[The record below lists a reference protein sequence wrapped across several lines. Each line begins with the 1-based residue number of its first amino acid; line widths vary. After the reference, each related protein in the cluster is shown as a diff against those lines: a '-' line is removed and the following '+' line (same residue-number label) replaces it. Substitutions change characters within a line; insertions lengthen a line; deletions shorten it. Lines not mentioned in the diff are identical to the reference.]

1 MKKSMAK
8 ILSAILLFGLCFG
21 LVGCKDKEDCIPE
34 KLGQA
39 EGLYLYYNNYR
50 SLTDGTQTETL
61 VSEITVDGV
70 TYTDEE
76 FEIDSLVYATASKEI
91 VYSIAYPQEEE
102 KAYCIWHYNYDTKES
117 GLVMKSKTFANMQ
130 ASDSYVCITFG
141 YAYTPKVVL
150 LDMDLNVVE
159 DSFVGMYTFKDDYIY
174 KQPYYNVGKFE
185 WWKDGNFYEIQTPK
199 KQIYSSCTY
208 TTGDY
213 AYLFFDN
220 VLYLID
226 LNTGEY
232 KTHTFPQNEVL
243 KEWHGFCQIGD
254 KVYCITTSQITQT
267 NLEHFPLET
276 GCKLYCMQGLNISPV
291 YTFDEEYQM
300 EFSGNNER
308 YLNFDIERFKT
319 YLLKES
325 KTEKFHGYYDLQE
338 NKFVK
343 GKTKQTEKGNQNF
356 KIGEYEFY
364 TDNVKYG
371 PLMGNYRCYYLHR
384 ITNGKD
390 EILQYHFDESNGEGI
405 NPVLFEDIYTI

>member
-1 MKKSMAK
+1 MKKSIAK
-8 ILSAILLFGLCFG
+8 ILSAILLLGTCFS
-21 LVGCKDKEDCIPE
+21 LFGCKEREDCIPE

-39 EGLYLYYNNYR
+39 EGLYLYYDNYR
-50 SLTDGTQTETL
+50 SLTDGTQVETL

-76 FEIDSLVYATASKEI
+76 FEIEDIEYVTTQKEI

-102 KAYCIWHYNYDTKES
+102 KAYCIWHYNYDSKES
-117 GLVMKSKTFANMQ
+117 GLVMKANTFSNIE
-130 ASDSYVCITFG
+130 SNENYVCITFG
-141 YAYTPKVVL
+141 YAYHPQVVL

-159 DSFVGMYTFKDDYIY
+159 DSFLGMYTFKYDYIY

-185 WWKDGNFYEIQTPK
+185 WWKDGSFYEIQTPK

-208 TTGDY
+208 TTDNY

-232 KTHTFPQNEVL
+232 KTHTFPQGEVL
-243 KEWHGFCQIGD
+243 KEWYGIREIGD

-267 NLEHFPLET
+267 DLEYFPLET
-276 GCKLYCMQGLNISPV
+276 GCKLYCMQGTTISHV
-291 YTFDEEYQM
+291 YTFNEEYQM
-300 EFSGNNER
+300 EFSSNNER
-308 YLNFDIERFKT
+308 YLNFDIEQFKT
-319 YLLKES
+319 YLLRED
-325 KTEKFHGYYDLQE
+325 KTERFHGYYDLLE

-343 GKTKQTEKGNQNF
+343 GKTKKIEKPNQNF

-364 TDNVKYG
+364 TDNVLYG
-371 PLMGNYRCYYLHR
+371 PLLGSYRCYYLHR

-390 EILQYHFDESNGEGI
+390 EILQYHFDESNGESI
-405 NPVLFEDIYTI
+405 NPVLFEDIYTK

>member
-1 MKKSMAK
+1 MKKFVVK
-8 ILSAILLFGLCFG
+8 ILSAMLIVSACLSFG
-21 LVGCKDKEDCIPE
+21 GCKDKEDCIPE
-34 KLGQA
+34 KLGQT

-70 TYTDEE
+70 TYTDEQFRIE
-76 FEIDSLVYATASKEI
+76 DVEYVTSQKEI

-102 KAYCIWHYNYDTKES
+102 WAYCIWHYNYDTKES
-117 GLVMKSKTFANMQ
+117 GLVMKANTFSNIQ
-130 ASDSYVCITFG
+130 SNENYVCITFG
-141 YAYTPKVVL
+141 YAYTPNVVL
-150 LDMDLNVVE
+150 LDMDLQVVE
-159 DSFVGMYTFKDDYIY
+159 DSFVGMYVFQYDYVY

-185 WWKDGNFYEIQTPK
+185 WWKDGKFYEIQTPK
-199 KQIYSSCTY
+199 KQIEGFCTY
-208 TTGDY
+208 TTADY
-213 AYLFFDN
+213 AYSFYDN

-232 KTHTFPQNEVL
+232 KTHTFPQSEVL
-243 KEWHGFCQIGD
+243 KEWHGIRQIGD

-267 NLEHFPLET
+267 DLEYFPLET
-276 GCKLYCMQGLNISPV
+276 GCKLYCMQGLNISHV
-291 YTFDEEYQM
+291 YTFKEEYQM
-300 EFSGNNER
+300 EFNSNNER
-308 YLNFDIERFKT
+308 YLNFDIEQFKT

-338 NKFVK
+338 NKFIK
-343 GKTKQTEKGNQNF
+343 GKTKEVEKANENF

-364 TDNVKYG
+364 TSNVKYG

-390 EILQYHFDESNGEGI
+390 EILQYHFDESNGQAL
-405 NPVLFEDIYTI
+405 NPVLFEDIYTK